1 LFFYDLLLLVVI
13 SDHKKIQIES
23 KNLIVNI
30 GGTIGL
36 FLVFLFIS
44 LLEIFEVLA
53 ECMFFILIKVFFI
66 NTVSKPNVS
75 NVETRR
81 KLFPL

>member
-1 LFFYDLLLLVVI
+1 MKFLQTIFMQMIFGKYVITVHYDDLKYTLI
-13 SDHKKIQIES
+13 SQQIES
-23 KNLIVNI
+23 KNLIINI

-53 ECMFFILIKVFFI
+53 ECMFFILIKVFFY
-66 NTVSKPNVS
+66 KYR
-75 NVETRR
+75 E
-81 KLFPL
+81 